1 MGVSTPQW
9 EGAINVHDLGGL
21 PVAGGGRTAVGQL
34 FRSGRTETMTTAGW
48 VQLRADGVSTV
59 IDLRN
64 DDERGRRE
72 TDAVVDDGTLNGLNQ
87 LVRPTEDPTDL
98 DFKQLCWPYL
108 NTPQYYADNLRLWPE
123 RFVAIVHDIAV
134 APPGG
139 VLVHCSG
146 GRDRTGLVVM
156 LLLQLI
162 GVPHDAIADDYERGV
177 RAANER
183 FRVID
188 HPVERYRTPEQL
200 DAWVAE
206 TRAHLFH
213 TLDEIDAAAFLLRAG
228 LPAEDLETIRR
239 RFTEDA

>member
-1 MGVSTPQW
+1 MGIRTPQW
-9 EGAINVHDLGGL
+9 EGAINVRDLGGL
-21 PVAGGGRTAVGQL
+21 PIAGGGRIASGRL

-64 DDERGRRE
+64 DDERGRRAS
-72 TDAVVDDGTLNGLNQ
+72 DAVVDEAGLDGLTR
-87 LVRPTEDPTDL
+87 LVRPTEDPTHL

-108 NTPQYYADNLRLWPE
+108 NTPKYYADNLRLWPE
-123 RFVAIVHDIAV
+123 RFVRIVHDIAV

-156 LLLQLI
+156 LILQLL
-162 GVPHDAIADDYERGV
+162 GVPHEAIADDYERGV

-206 TRAHLFH
+206 TRDHLLR
-213 TLDEIDAAAFLLRAG
+213 TLAELDAADFLLRAG
-228 LPAEDLETIRR
+228 LAPEDLDALRDR
-239 RFTEDA
+239 LTEDG

>member
-1 MGVSTPQW
+1 MGISTPQW
-9 EGAINVHDLGGL
+9 EGAINVRDLGGL
-21 PVAGGGRTAVGQL
+21 PVAGGGRVAHGQL
-34 FRSGRTETMTTAGW
+34 FRSGRPETMTTAGW

-64 DDERGRRE
+64 DDERGRRSS
-72 TDAVVDDGTLNGLNQ
+72 DAVVDDEALDGLHR
-87 LVRPTEDPTDL
+87 LVRPTEDPGHV

-108 NTPQYYADNLRLWPE
+108 NTPKYYADNLRLWPE
-123 RFVAIVHDIAV
+123 RFVRIVHDVAT

-162 GVPHDAIADDYERGV
+162 GVPHEDIADDYELGV

-183 FRVID
+183 FRVIN
-188 HPVERYRTPEQL
+188 HPVERYRTPEHL
-200 DAWVAE
+200 DAWVTE
-206 TRAHLFH
+206 TRGHLLR
-213 TLDEIDAAAFLLRAG
+213 TLADLDAADYLLRAG
-228 LPAEDLETIRR
+228 LAPEDLDALRVR
-239 RFTEDA
+239 LTEA